1 MIERQRIEHESGV
14 VGGVLIGM
22 AILLAG
28 GAVLGKVS
36 LVAVFLPIMLAFGF
50 LAGRR
55 APLIALVAL
64 TIAVSLEH
72 YEVALLSQNRVYVRL
87 DEIIAL
93 SVACGL
99 ALRLYQRGASLAVL
113 REIPALIPLGFLL
126 LENILSTA
134 LNHHNL
140 AKGLDF
146 LLILL
151 AGAVC
156 YGELVIMARE
166 IRRPGAI
173 VRAILSVGA
182 IEALFGL
189 IMLAITMLFHLG
201 AIPGVQVEPNTG
213 FLEPYGTSYEGN
225 IYGHYVGAML
235 VVTCAILLF
244 LWSSNQIF
252 GMRRAMVVGGAALFF
267 VALIASLSRGA
278 WLGAFAGV
286 VVVMA
291 MYWFFQRAVSHPI
304 SQQGRTK
311 TGQPRFQ
318 ISRSQAIGGVVA
330 LVVVIIALSV
340 SHLDTTIGNRFANL
354 FQLQQGTGLVRS
366 QNSAQ
371 ALAEWARSPIIG
383 LGNGSFDKFLDPVNG
398 VKPWILNITI
408 SILHDSGLLGLG
420 LAIWFLWALLR
431 PVLDAARR
439 YRAPAAKAIL
449 FGTTGAAVVMLVGA
463 QATNTLYLL
472 ILWFFLGLM
481 AAAPVLAHHFAE
493 AVAGSGPATAA
504 VGMPTTDKDFFDATQ
519 KRPAITR

>member
-1 MIERQRIEHESGV
+1 MVERQRLDHESGV
-14 VGGVLIGM
+14 VGGVLIGLV
-22 AILLAG
+22 ILLAG
-28 GAVLGKVS
+28 GAVLGKVN
-36 LVAVFLPIMLAFGF
+36 LIAVFLPIILAFGF

-55 APLIALVAL
+55 APLMALVAL

-72 YEVALLSQNRVYVRL
+72 YEVALFSNNRVYVRL

-93 SVACGL
+93 SVACGV
-99 ALRLYQRGASLAVL
+99 AMRLYQRGTSLAVL
-113 REIPALIPLGFLL
+113 REIPALIPLGFFL

-140 AKGLDF
+140 TKGLDF

-151 AGAVC
+151 AGAIC
-156 YGELVIMARE
+156 YGELVILARE
-166 IRRPGAI
+166 IRQPAAV
-173 VRAILSVGA
+173 VRAIFSVGA
-182 IEALFGL
+182 IEALLGL
-189 IMLAITMLFHLG
+189 IALAITMLFHLG

-244 LWSSNQIF
+244 LWTSNQIL
-252 GMRRAMVVGGAALFF
+252 GMRRAIVVSGAALFF

-278 WLGAFAGV
+278 WLGAFAGIV
-286 VVVMA
+286 VVIA
-291 MYWFFQRAVSHPI
+291 MYWFFRRTVPYPA
-304 SQQGRTK
+304 SQQGRTPS
-311 TGQPRFQ
+311 GQSRFG
-318 ISRSQAIGGVVA
+318 ITRAQAIGGAVA
-330 LVVVIIALSV
+330 LVAVIVVLSV

-366 QNSAQ
+366 QNSSQ

-431 PVLDAARR
+431 SVLDAARR
-439 YRAPAAKAIL
+439 TTAPAAKAIL

-481 AAAPVLAHHFAE
+481 AAAPVLAHHFAD
-493 AVAGSGPATAA
+493 AVVGSGPAPAT
-504 VGMPTTDKDFFDATQ
+504 VGMPMTDKDFFDATQ